1 MPSVMSKESLE
12 LAKPFIIAADRTE
25 LTGLHY
31 CPFCWRSYKK
41 QGWLD
46 RHLAKR
52 CGGKLNMHPEQK
64 EFMSEELDRVI
75 SGR

>member
-1 MPSVMSKESLE
+1 MPLVMSKEDLE
-12 LAKPFIIAADRTE
+12 LAKPFLLAAARTE

-46 RHLAKR
+46 RHL
-52 CGGKLNMHPEQK
+52 GKHKKIHMHPEQE
-64 EFMSEELDRVI
+64 EFMSEEIDRVI